1 MKKDNLNIEKENNP
15 TAKKYLIISIVV
27 FILIV
32 ALTILILAIWGNTS
46 GGSSKGNGGSC
57 SDGGTCPIHLRLIW
71 NLLNL

>member
-1 MKKDNLNIEKENNP
+1 MKKEKLNIEKDNNP
-15 TAKKYLIISIVV
+15 KASKYLIISIVV

-46 GGSSKGNGGSC
+46 GGKTNSGGSC

-71 NLLNL
+71 TLFNL